1 MRTATETIPE
11 TYTTTTNFSNSIATN
26 LTANRSHLRSNPER
40 SSLTCEPLSLYG
52 DGGSQS
58 SRPEIIPEFKRFD
71 RSTPERSVSGIE
83 HMLTANAP
91 LSNYNTTTL
100 GRLTFRNVKAQQ
112 PVERIV
118 TDETLQ
124 TKLESL
130 CESLRAK
137 Y

>member
-1 MRTATETIPE
+1 MLTSPETIPE

-100 GRLTFRNVKAQQ
+100 GRLTFRNVKA
-112 PVERIV
+112 
-118 TDETLQ
+118 TTG
-124 TKLESL
+124 
-130 CESLRAK
+130 RAHRHR
-137 Y
+137 

>member
-26 LTANRSHLRSNPER
+26 LTANRSNPER